1 MNPVH
6 ALTLALTGILMAS
19 AAASLAQPA
28 LSAVRVDV
36 LDRRFPDVQPMA
48 AAFTELV
55 SVPRGGSV
63 AFLAA

>member
-36 LDRRFPDVQPMA
+36 LDRRFPDVQPVP
-48 AAFTELV
+48 AAFTEPV